1 MAYEIVKVR
10 KSSFRGVGEMSH
22 HQHIVAVELSNGIK
36 WDVYPT
42 MVEKIRQGIQFYT
55 YAAGRQAV
63 VYAKACRRCRH
74 PYLTTSPD
82 DTTANNLDHLPLF

>member
-1 MAYEIVKVR
+1 
-10 KSSFRGVGEMSH
+10 MSR

-42 MVEKIRQGIQFYT
+42 AVAKIRQGIQFYT
-55 YAAGRQAV
+55 YAGGRRAV
-63 VYAKACRRCRH
+63 VYAKACGRCRN

-82 DTTANNLDHLPLF
+82 DTTANNLDYLPLF